1 MKLTRP
7 QFWLIGV
14 FAAILVLTIL
24 SYDILVQN
32 GNVSENIEKNKF
44 GPERSP
50 AFLTMLTPIS
60 AVSSSDVL
68 LDISEDAKN
77 HITGSVVIPYTSFIR
92 GAGLLKSVPEISK
105 ILGDAGISS
114 SDKLVI
120 YGECM
125 PCGGGPA
132 PATYVYWMMKCLGH
146 ENIKVLDGGVE
157 DWAAAGLSTT
167 NKSMVRPITNYTPKF
182 DPEFIASYDYVKS
195 GKAQIVDA
203 RPFQE
208 FNSSSIPGAINIPY
222 DDVIDNRTIK
232 GEAALKG
239 AFAGLNRNRPV
250 VVFTNTGIKASVEW
264 FALELMGYEA
274 KIYSWQDWLN
284 NQVPAGNVSA

>member
-1 MKLTRP
+1 MKITRS
-7 QFWLIGV
+7 QFWVIGI
-14 FAAILVLTIL
+14 FAAVLVLTIL
-24 SYDILVQN
+24 SYYIFVQN
-32 GNVSENIEKNKF
+32 GNVSESIEKNKF
-44 GPERSP
+44 APERSP
-50 AFLTMLTPIS
+50 EFLTMLTPIS

-68 LDISEDAKN
+68 IDISEDAKN

-92 GAGLLKSVPEISK
+92 GAGLLKSVPEISR

-146 ENIKVLDGGVE
+146 ENVKVLDGDTE
-157 DWAAAGLSTT
+157 DWAAAGLLTT
-167 NKSMVRPITNYTPKF
+167 NNSTVRPITNYTWKF
-182 DPEFIASYDYVKS
+182 NPEFIGSYNYVKS
-195 GKAQIVDA
+195 GKAQIIDA

-222 DDVIDNRTIK
+222 DDVLENRTIK
-232 GEAALKG
+232 SEAALKDV
-239 AFAGLNRNRPV
+239 FAGLNKSRPV
-250 VVFTNTGIKASVEW
+250 VVFTDTGIKASVEW
-264 FALELMGYEA
+264 FALKLMGYEA

-284 NQVPAGNVSA
+284 NQVPASNVSA

>member
-1 MKLTRP
+1 MKITRS
-7 QFWLIGV
+7 QFWLIGI
-14 FAAILVLTIL
+14 FAAVVVLTVL
-24 SYDILVQN
+24 SYDMLVQD
-32 GNVSENIEKNKF
+32 GNVSENIEKNKLA
-44 GPERSP
+44 PERSP

-92 GAGLLKSVPEISK
+92 GAGLLKSVTEISR

-114 SDKLVI
+114 NDKLVI

-167 NKSMVRPITNYTPKF
+167 NKSMVRPMANYTPKF
-182 DPEFIASYDYVKS
+182 DPEFIATYDYVKS

-222 DDVIDNRTIK
+222 DNVIENRTIRS
-232 GEAALKG
+232 ESALKD

-250 VVFTNTGIKASVEW
+250 VVFTDTGVKASVEW
-264 FALELMGYEA
+264 FALKLMGYEA

-284 NQVPAGNVSA
+284 NQIPTGNVSS